1 MKNYILSEDQIRLL
15 VEVESSISS
24 MTVVGSK
31 ITMKSYAGT
40 GDFIFVN
47 NPKEI
52 SDLDNKT
59 LKPFNQDALKSLSD
73 NNGTLYIKVDN
84 IEFAIKNLDNNNFC
98 GEVKLAKSGS
108 LSIPYKCLEKSDRN
122 IIDNYFETNNFGQTG
137 TPFPTTSP
145 STIDI
150 DVQSI
155 EGISKGSI
163 FEKINS
169 LKNWLVEGYGM
180 KYIIDDML
188 NPIKQNIP
196 NDQILKFTLG
206 AITLKN
212 SGKISVNRYESFV
225 NLLSKS
231 KLVFNED
238 GSWNKINKL
247 NTNYSEISNIITD
260 FLFERNKIDSI
271 LKINSTKSQ
280 DKDRLKIILL
290 GERPS
295 LIDFIYDLT
304 SSKKITSYTNF
315 IEKTSQIGENT
326 ENRVKS
332 WLLNLGYKILYQ
344 GGDGDLIDMKLS
356 VDLIVETPLGEI
368 KTIQVKTTEDQV
380 NRFMND
386 VRDGLHG
393 AVDIVI
399 YPYGPGFMIVDVKTG
414 RKNTFKYSQ

>member
-59 LKPFNQDALKSLSD
+59 LGPFKQDNLKSLSD

-84 IEFAIKNLDNNNFC
+84 IEFKVKNLDKDNFC
-98 GEVKLAKSGS
+98 GGVKLTTYKS
-108 LSIPYKCLEKSDRN
+108 LSIPFNCLEESDKT
-122 IIDNYFETNNFGQTG
+122 IIDEYFKSKNTDQIDV
-137 TPFPTTSP
+137 PSP
-145 STIDI
+145 ISSVGSA

-155 EGISKGSI
+155 EGISKDSI
-163 FEKINS
+163 FKKINS
-169 LKNWLVEGYGM
+169 LNNWLVRGYGM
-180 KYIIDDML
+180 RSIIDDML
-188 NPIKQNIP
+188 DPIKQSIP
-196 NDQILKFTLG
+196 NDQLLKFNLG

-225 NLLSKS
+225 DSLPSRRLI
-231 KLVFNED
+231 FNED

-260 FLFERNKIDSI
+260 FLFEKNKIDSI
-271 LKINSTKSQ
+271 LKLRSSDIQ
-280 DKDRLKIILL
+280 DKDRIKTILL
-290 GERPS
+290 GEKPS
-295 LIDFIYDLT
+295 LIEFINDLS
-304 SSKKITSYTNF
+304 SSKKIMSYTNF
-315 IEKTSQIGENT
+315 IEKMSQIGEDT

-332 WLLNLGYKILYQ
+332 SLLKLKYKVLYH
-344 GGDGDLIDMKLS
+344 GGDGDLIDMVFS

-380 NRFMND
+380 KRFMND

-399 YPYGPGFMIVDVKTG
+399 YPYGPGFMSVDVKTG
-414 RKNTFKYSQ
+414 RKNAFKYSQ